1 MLQSNSPITL
11 SFPPF
16 RGATRRIVLISASA
30 FLFFAVLGWLLPD
43 LAANLLNLVVF
54 KPHLVSH
61 GMIWLLVTYPF
72 VPSLGLLSEL
82 FSILSFW
89 IFSAMLEGELG
100 ARWLWEY
107 FLLSSIGGG
116 VLTMLLSYLL
126 PRYIPLNP
134 ANIAFGLWPAG
145 LAMLLAFAYF
155 HPEEQ
160 LRIYFVIPIKAKHL
174 VAAYVVLYFI
184 IAITGGDQF
193 GAVLA
198 LFVMLSGFLYL
209 RTAPR
214 RGLRFAASEKWFG
227 IRNQY
232 LKSKR
237 RRAGKKFAVYMK
249 KQGQDV
255 NIDAEGRY
263 IDPTGTPRDPNDKRW
278 MN

>member
-1 MLQSNSPITL
+1 LLQSNSPITL

-16 RGATRRIVLISASA
+16 RGATRRIVLVSATI

-43 LAANLLNLVVF
+43 LGANLLNLVVL

-72 VPSLGLLSEL
+72 APLGFLSEL
-82 FSILSFW
+82 FAILSFW
-89 IFSAMLEGELG
+89 IFGAMLEDELG
-100 ARWLWEY
+100 RRWLWEY
-107 FLLSSIGGG
+107 FLLSTVGGG
-116 VLTMLLSYLL
+116 VLTSLLSYLL
-126 PRYIPLNP
+126 PRYAPLNP
-134 ANIAFGLWPAG
+134 ANMSFGLWPAG
-145 LAMLLAFAYF
+145 MAVLLAFAYF

-174 VAAYVVLYFI
+174 VAAYVVLYLA

-198 LFVMLSGFLYL
+198 LFVMLSGFVFL

-214 RGLRFAASEKWFG
+214 RGIRFAASEKWFR
-227 IRNQY
+227 IRNRY